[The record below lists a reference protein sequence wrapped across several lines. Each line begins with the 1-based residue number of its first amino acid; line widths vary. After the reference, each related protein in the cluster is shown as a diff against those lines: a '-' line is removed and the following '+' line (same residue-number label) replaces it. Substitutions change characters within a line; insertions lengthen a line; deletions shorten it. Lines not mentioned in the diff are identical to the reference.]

1 MIVMRM
7 SPTMMDSNFRE
18 AVIFI
23 MLHIFNHSCSR
34 MWRRRHMFLWLSA
47 AFVLVSGAVLAM
59 SCLDGIRGEAEH
71 VRRAAGYPESWR
83 GR

>member
-1 MIVMRM
+1 
-7 SPTMMDSNFRE
+7 MMDQNFRE

-23 MLHIFNHSCSR
+23 MLHIFNHSYSR
-34 MWRRRHMFLWLSA
+34 IWRRCHMFLWLSA
-47 AFVLVSGAVLAM
+47 AFVLVSGVVLAM

>member
-1 MIVMRM
+1 
-7 SPTMMDSNFRE
+7 MMDPNFRE

-34 MWRRRHMFLWLSA
+34 MWRRRHMLLWLSA
-47 AFVLVSGAVLAM
+47 AFVLVSCAVLAM

-71 VRRAAGYPESWR
+71 IRRAVSYPESWR